1 MTVAKRIST
10 KLFVRDEDED
20 RFGPPL
26 SPATIDRI
34 SGSEFSSRVDPQK
47 VDDNPAMMIPQVKNP
62 PSGTVLTMNAERFDQ
77 FYLVSQKSTITAACP
92 IRVRVLR
99 NSGSKRNGTLAA
111 GLFAEAT
118 AAEEEDLLSLATLQS
133 VSYKLCYLY
142 YNSTSICRQPAP
154 GMVRRN
160 GFQCV
165 CV

>member
-10 KLFVRDEDED
+10 KLFVWDEDED
-20 RFGPPL
+20 RFCRPL

-34 SGSEFSSRVDPQK
+34 SGSEFLSRVDLQK
-47 VDDNPAMMIPQVKNP
+47 GNDKPAMMIPQVKNP

-77 FYLVSQKSTITAACP
+77 FYLVSQKSTVTAACP

-99 NSGSKRNGTLAA
+99 NSGSNRNGTLAA
-111 GLFAEAT
+111 GLSTEET
-118 AAEEEDLLSLATLQS
+118 AEEDLLSLATLQS

-154 GMVRRN
+154 GMVKCN
-160 GFQCV
+160 EF
-165 CV
+165 